1 MKADLLIFDGRHLL
15 WRTSD
20 AFRDLS
26 AEVGDQVIGTGG
38 IYGFLSVAIR
48 VYQRYGGKVVVAW
61 EGHGNFRRD
70 IYPDYKRKDE
80 PDEDTLELI
89 RDMAGQEKRLMAIL
103 RALGVEQYLGKGC
116 EADDVIGRLAHE
128 ASKDGKAVIIY
139 SGDSDLRQLIDDNI
153 RTVSPGYRGDDTVY
167 DKYKVLE
174 KHGVP
179 PGYVADLK
187 ALAGDSSDNIP
198 GIKGI
203 GPVTASKLIQAFG
216 GINKVIKAAS
226 KATKEEW
233 PVGERFRKPII
244 EQADDIK
251 LFKRLTTIGTDLDW
265 VCVTPKKN
273 KKTLLAHFMAYRFK
287 SLLAPAEMHE
297 LMEMGDVVQD

>member
-26 AEVGDQVIGTGG
+26 AEVGDKVIGTGG

-61 EGHGNFRRD
+61 EGYGNFRRD
-70 IYPDYKRKDE
+70 IYPEYKRKDE

-103 RALGVEQYLGKGC
+103 RALGIEQFLGKGC

-128 ASKDGKAVIIY
+128 ASKDGKRVIIY
-139 SGDSDLRQLIDDNI
+139 SGDSDLRQLVDDNI
-153 RTVSPGYRGDDTVY
+153 HTVSPGFRGNDTVY

-179 PGYVADLK
+179 PSGIADLK

-203 GPVTASKLIQAFG
+203 GPVTAAKLIQEFG
-216 GINKVIKAAS
+216 NVKDVIKAA
-226 KATKEEW
+226 KEVDKEKW
-233 PVGERFRKPII
+233 PVAERFRNPII
-244 EQADDIK
+244 EQASDIV
-251 LFKRLTTIGTDLDW
+251 LYKRLTTIGRDMDW
-265 VCVTPKKN
+265 VYVTPRRN
-273 KKTLLAHFMAYRFK
+273 KKTLLSHFMAYRFK

-297 LMEMGDVVQD
+297 LMEMGNDIQD